1 MTTVAEGLSTDG
13 PEFDVNT
20 PGGFEKLLE
29 GKGVAKEEGEESTP
43 DTSVASGLTTVE
55 PGQAREP
62 DGKFAP
68 ASKPEDTSQKGT
80 DTSAAGAAASTDDP
94 ELVAFLA
101 KYNGDTDAALK
112 AAANQA
118 ALLGRQGQEL
128 GEKRALEDKVT
139 KLEGMVEVLTA
150 SRQAESA
157 VSPLAGL
164 SDDQVE
170 ERATSLVSDKG
181 YATAATEAANLAH
194 TTGDERLYRDVFEAW
209 QLEDPFTAV
218 DFHNDFRNW
227 QREQRTAAAAPAAVA
242 EEPWVA
248 DARQNALNNTIEQ
261 SFQALAAERG
271 GKEGFGPIAPFMDAA
286 LDQMPE
292 NVAAM
297 IASTDPEARLSG
309 LRIVAD
315 RATLLAGASV
325 ETTPAAE
332 VKGTE
337 PSPEVQR
344 KLSGAAVA
352 TGALKP
358 PAQRTDAPQNREEAV
373 AAFKKE
379 LMETETT
386 SVASGLTY
394 AK

>member
-1 MTTVAEGLSTDG
+1 MGSIAEGLSTE
-13 PEFDVNT
+13 PEFDVNSQA
-20 PGGFEKLLE
+20 GFEKLLE
-29 GKGVAKEEGEESTP
+29 GKGVEKEEGDVSSA
-43 DTSVASGLTTVE
+43 DTSIASGLTTVE
-55 PGQAREP
+55 PDQAREP

-68 ASKPEDTSQKGT
+68 ASTEDTSRT
-80 DTSAAGAAASTDDP
+80 SAPDTSTAGAAASTGDP
-94 ELVAFLA
+94 EVDAFLA
-101 KYNGDTDAALK
+101 KYGGDVDAAIK

-118 ALLGRQGQEL
+118 AVLGRQGQEL
-128 GEKRALEDKVT
+128 GKTREEIAELR
-139 KLEGMVEVLTA
+139 GMVTALTA
-150 SRQAESA
+150 TRAQEAN

-170 ERATSLVSDKG
+170 ERASSLVENKG
-181 YATAATEAANLAH
+181 YAAAATEAANLAH

-218 DFHNDFRNW
+218 DFHSDFRNW
-227 QREQRTAAAAPAAVA
+227 QREQRAAAAAPEAAA

-248 DARQNALNNTIEQ
+248 DAKQRALNNTIEQ
-261 SFQALAAERG
+261 SFKTLAEERG

-297 IASTDPEARLSG
+297 IASNDPEARLSG

-325 ETTPAAE
+325 EQAPAAGSE
-332 VKGTE
+332 GNQL
-337 PSPEVQR
+337 PPEVQR
-344 KLSGAAVA
+344 KLSGSAVA

-358 PAQRTDAPQNREEAV
+358 PARRTDTPQTKEDAV
-373 AAFKKE
+373 KAFKKE